1 MVTLVLKKIY
11 GRLAFIPPEGQDECA
26 ALKMLFSLCE
36 NKHGGYVSVTFAAP
50 YKKRTK
56 GKKSQNNCIH
66 GYAKI
71 LADYTGETTERI
83 KDFCKKRAFR
93 RGYPAKVDGDGDI
106 IYSPIDGEPIP
117 ESTANINTV
126 QAGYLIEEM
135 KLLAAEL
142 DILLPDSVASELYS

>member
-1 MVTLVLKKIY
+1 MVTLVLKKID
-11 GRLAFIPPEGQDECA
+11 GRLAFIPPEGQDERT
-26 ALKMLFSLCE
+26 ALKMLFNLCE
-36 NKHGGYVSVTFAAP
+36 RRHGGFVSITFAAP

-56 GKKSQNNCIH
+56 GKHSQNNCIH
-66 GYAKI
+66 GYAQI
-71 LADYTGETTERI
+71 LADYTGETVERI

-126 QAGYLIEEM
+126 QAGYVIEEM

-142 DILLPDSVASELYS
+142 DIWLPDSTKVE